1 MADVLA
7 AMTALASMLDADDVK
22 VRGYVGN
29 QDDPTVP
36 CWIVKVPDVDYLETF
51 GGDVKLTFSVR
62 YLVERTNAQAAQ
74 EDVAAVM
81 ATGAAS
87 GTLNAVIEAD
97 GTLDGT
103 VDWATVL
110 RARNFGS
117 YTYGEITYLG
127 CEFDVEAQAS

>member
-1 MADVLA
+1 
-7 AMTALASMLDADDVK
+7 MTALAAMLDADDAK

-36 CWIVKVPDVDYLETF
+36 CWIVMVPSVDYLETF
-51 GGDVKLTFSVR
+51 GGDVKLTFTVR
-62 YLVERTNAQAAQ
+62 YLVERTNEVAGQ
-74 EDVAAVM
+74 EDIAAVM

-87 GTLNAVIEAD
+87 GTLNAVVEAD
-97 GTLDGT
+97 DTLDGE
-103 VDWATVL
+103 VDWTTVL

-117 YTYGEITYLG
+117 YTYGDATHLG